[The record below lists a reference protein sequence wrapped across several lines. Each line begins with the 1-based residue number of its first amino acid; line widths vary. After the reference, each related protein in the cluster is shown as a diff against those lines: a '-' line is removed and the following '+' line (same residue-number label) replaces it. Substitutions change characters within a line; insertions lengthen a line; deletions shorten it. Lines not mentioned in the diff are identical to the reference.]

1 MWKQVHMISK
11 YAEKLNMPA
20 EKMQFRETFLF
31 EAYDRSEKLE
41 ITRENEYGFRN
52 QLPQIT

>member
-1 MWKQVHMISK
+1 MIFK
-11 YAEKLNMPA
+11 YAEKLNMLA
-20 EKMQFRETFLF
+20 ERMQFRETFLF

-41 ITRENEYGFRN
+41 ITRENGYGFRN